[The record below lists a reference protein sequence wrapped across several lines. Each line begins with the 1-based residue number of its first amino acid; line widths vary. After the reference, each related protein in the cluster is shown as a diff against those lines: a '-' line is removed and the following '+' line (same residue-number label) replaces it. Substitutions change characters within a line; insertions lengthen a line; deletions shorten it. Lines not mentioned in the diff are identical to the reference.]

1 MTLSLAVGSP
11 STFAANPGTLRL
23 DQASEVRE
31 IRHLL
36 ARGRLDPPAATARLL
51 AVRDQAPR
59 HPAWLGTLGWVICPP
74 GIALILQ
81 PMWSSVAVATVA
93 GIAVTAL
100 VQLSQRA
107 PRFTAPLPVVAAFV
121 VACIV
126 FAAARHGLVEAPLR
140 TLLAP
145 LAVLLPGALLVTAMA
160 ELVTGHMVAGT
171 SRLGYGLVQV
181 LLFTLGILGAA
192 RLLPLASADLANVR
206 INDIGWYAAPLGLVL
221 VTLAIALL
229 ESPPPRLVPWIFV
242 VLVLAFGAQ
251 VAGQALGGAVGG
263 AFLGALVATA
273 SVYMGQGAVGALAG
287 SGLILAMLGFAIRNV
302 VADTLSGIALGVEG
316 PFRIGDWVDIEGL
329 ARGKVIEIGWRTTR
343 LLTRDWTY
351 VILPN
356 SQIARQ
362 RITNYSAPK
371 PEYRAQVSITL
382 DHSMSIGRAREVML
396 EALKGA
402 DLIQQDP
409 APDVRVLAYEEGGI
423 TYALRYWLSRFDR
436 DIDCRDEVYTLV
448 DEALRRA
455 GTIAPYRRIA
465 VIPATTSGDK

>member
-1 MTLSLAVGSP
+1 MSDEVEVRTLLARLGAALVAAGQPVNEVEADLQEVGTALGFPDAQIAAAPTGVTLSLAVGSP

-100 VQLSQRA
+100 VRLSQRA
-107 PRFTAPLPVVAAFV
+107 PRFTAVLPVVAAFV

-263 AFLGALVATA
+263 AFLGALVAILGSYAVESVVPRLARLVVFLPSFWLLVPGSLGVLAATQVAVDPTA
-273 SVYMGQGAVGALAG
+273 DADVLGVVG
-287 SGLILAMLGFAIRNV
+287 I
-302 VADTLSGIALGVEG
+302 VAAIALGLLLG
-316 PFRIGDWVDIEGL
+316 AAIAQGL
-329 ARGKVIEIGWRTTR
+329 GG
-343 LLTRDWTY
+343 
-351 VILPN
+351 
-356 SQIARQ
+356 IAR
-362 RITNYSAPK
+362 RRSVA
-371 PEYRAQVSITL
+371 
-382 DHSMSIGRAREVML
+382 GRA
-396 EALKGA
+396 
-402 DLIQQDP
+402 
-409 APDVRVLAYEEGGI
+409 
-423 TYALRYWLSRFDR
+423 
-436 DIDCRDEVYTLV
+436 
-448 DEALRRA
+448 
-455 GTIAPYRRIA
+455 
-465 VIPATTSGDK
+465 GD